1 MIVCKYG
8 RDENVKEFLVME
20 DQNIDDVEDD
30 YEEVIKKLR
39 VVIDVKNRYIKV
51 VIYYVVK
58 YGYLVGNGVVVGYIV
73 CIFVSE

>member
-30 YEEVIKKLR
+30 FEEVIKKLR

-58 YGYLVGNGVVVGYIV
+58 YGYLVGNGVVVGYII